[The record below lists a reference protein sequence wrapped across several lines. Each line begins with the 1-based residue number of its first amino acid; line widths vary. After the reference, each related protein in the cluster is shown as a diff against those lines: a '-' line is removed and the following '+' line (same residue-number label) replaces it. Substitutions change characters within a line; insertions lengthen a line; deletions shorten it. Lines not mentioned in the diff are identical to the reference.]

1 MENEGLTI
9 SLVKGFMATII
20 FTIEKEYHS
29 DIIIVKLETLKN
41 ILEELGFCFLTELE
55 VKELSE
61 KMFDL
66 LEYTDK
72 QKINT
77 CESAEDFDEE
87 ENQIIDEFIKQEE
100 EVQIAI
106 SELVGAL
113 FKTHKTMTL
122 GIANLLI

>member
-87 ENQIIDEFIKQEE
+87 ENQIIDEFIKQQE